1 MNISLAGKSAL
12 ITGSLSGIGYGIAQS
27 LAKAG
32 ANVMIHG
39 YGSEEQI

>member
-12 ITGSLSGIGYGIAQS
+12 ITGSVSGIGYGIAKA
-27 LAKAG
+27 LVGAG
-32 ANVMIHG
+32 ANVMING

>member
-12 ITGSLSGIGYGIAQS
+12 ITGSVSGIGYGIAKA

-32 ANVMIHG
+32 ANIMIHG
-39 YGSEEQI
+39 YGSE